1 MSIVFIS
8 FYYCYSVARKPL
20 PSFKGGQ
27 VSALAKG
34 NYVSFHGTS
43 WGGIVFSVDC
53 VLVVTKERRV
63 FSLEAPE
70 MKKLEEH
77 ET

>member
-1 MSIVFIS
+1 M
-8 FYYCYSVARKPL
+8 
-20 PSFKGGQ
+20 
-27 VSALAKG
+27 SALAKG

-43 WGGIVFSVDC
+43 WGGIAFSVDS
-53 VLVVTKERRV
+53 VLVVAKERRV